1 MYYYSS
7 QYHVTATMALYTS
20 LPEPLLSQELARQ
33 ARPESFSDTDCVSF
47 QPCPLP
53 SAANQ
58 DRYVVEDWPMHTGTW
73 AFRAVFD
80 GHAGHETVDFACEQL
95 PAIVRNNLA
104 ACLSHPDVDP
114 LSNVPDVLRQS
125 IASFDELIAADLLH
139 LFPDPQ
145 ALNRFSDSDLRS
157 IINDKG
163 RNSAAIYR
171 CMSGSTVLL
180 SLLDPARSHLWVA
193 TLGDSQAVLGYKLA
207 DGSLRTKLLS
217 SFHNGYE
224 KAEVNR
230 IREEHP
236 GESECILDDRVLGAI
251 AVTRAV
257 GDFIFKLPRDY
268 ADRVFK
274 NTELGFNLSSRPEEF
289 LKRNLTPPYL
299 SNRAHVVHVDLSSL
313 QATDAHMIMCSDG
326 LLDIYDDK
334 GFDLDDM
341 IPVWSD
347 IVVSGKQRDAKQNL
361 ALLLLR
367 ESIGGQD
374 LEKISQTMT
383 VDLGFRWMDDTTI
396 LVQRL

>member
-1 MYYYSS
+1 M
-7 QYHVTATMALYTS
+7 
-20 LPEPLLSQELARQ
+20 LPVLTRTCL
-33 ARPESFSDTDCVSF
+33 
-47 QPCPLP
+47 
-53 SAANQ
+53 
-58 DRYVVEDWPMHTGTW
+58 
-73 AFRAVFD
+73 

-95 PAIVRNNLA
+95 PAIVRNNLV

-114 LSNVPDVLRQS
+114 VSDIPNILRQS

-193 TLGDSQAVLGYKLA
+193 TLGDSQAGASPCRPRLPRPDINNTVLGYKVA

-251 AVTRAV
+251 AVTRGMPSHCFTVIDPSSAPQLSATS
-257 GDFIFKLPRDY
+257 FLSF
-268 ADRVFK
+268 RV
-274 NTELGFNLSSRPEEF
+274 TMQTASSR
-289 LKRNLTPPYL
+289 TP
-299 SNRAHVVHVDLSSL
+299 S
-313 QATDAHMIMCSDG
+313 
-326 LLDIYDDK
+326 
-334 GFDLDDM
+334 
-341 IPVWSD
+341 
-347 IVVSGKQRDAKQNL
+347 
-361 ALLLLR
+361 
-367 ESIGGQD
+367 
-374 LEKISQTMT
+374 
-383 VDLGFRWMDDTTI
+383 
-396 LVQRL
+396 

>member
-1 MYYYSS
+1 MLSKTGRCTPARGPS
-7 QYHVTATMALYTS
+7 APS
-20 LPEPLLSQELARQ
+20 LTVKP
-33 ARPESFSDTDCVSF
+33 
-47 QPCPLP
+47 PLP
-53 SAANQ
+53 IPGALQ
-58 DRYVVEDWPMHTGTW
+58 VLTRI
-73 AFRAVFD
+73 RL

-145 ALNRFSDSDLRS
+145 ALKRFSDSDLRS

-193 TLGDSQAVLGYKLA
+193 TLGDSQAGASPCRPRLPRPDINNTVLGYKLA

-236 GESECILDDRVLGAI
+236 GESECILHDRVLGAI
-251 AVTRAV
+251 AVTRGMSSNHYFTVIDPLSRATAV

-299 SNRAHVVHVDLSSL
+299 SNRAHVVHVDLSTL

-383 VDLGFRWMDDTTI
+383 VDLDFRWMDDTTI